1 MNKCRVNCIKFRA
14 RCSFLIQYLVRIREV
29 CVVLKVLMGSIRWI
43 ENEKL
48 IGQGGGGETERE
60 WLVVSQV
67 ESLGTSSI
75 IRQVMIADKPYTP
88 LDEL

>member
-14 RCSFLIQYLVRIREV
+14 RCSFLIQCLVRIEV

>member
-1 MNKCRVNCIKFRA
+1 M
-14 RCSFLIQYLVRIREV
+14 E
-29 CVVLKVLMGSIRWI
+29 SIRWI

-48 IGQGGGGETERE
+48 IGQGGEIERE

>member
-1 MNKCRVNCIKFRA
+1 MNKIKLDITKFRA
-14 RCSFLIQYLVRIREV
+14 RCSFLIDVQLEYEASFRKFLRR
-29 CVVLKVLMGSIRWI
+29 GWI

-48 IGQGGGGETERE
+48 TGQGGEGEIERE
-60 WLVVSQV
+60 GLVVSQV
-67 ESLGTSSI
+67 ESPSSI